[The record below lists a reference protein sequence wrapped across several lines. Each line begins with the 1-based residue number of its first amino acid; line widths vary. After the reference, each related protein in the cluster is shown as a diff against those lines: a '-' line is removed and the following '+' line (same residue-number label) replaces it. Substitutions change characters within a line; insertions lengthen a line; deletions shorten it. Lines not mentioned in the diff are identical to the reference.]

1 MANTNASGTN
11 YSFPFQPQ
19 TSSTATPTTSGT
31 WTFNPSLSGWASY
44 NTAGLVFQTD
54 QYNSKREGSGN

>member
-11 YSFPFQPQ
+11 YYYPFQPQ
-19 TSSTATPTTSGT
+19 TSNTATPTASGT
-31 WTFNPSLSGWASY
+31 WTFNASLTGWAAQ
-44 NTAGLVFQTD
+44 NTAGLVFQND